1 MLEDCATFTSKD
13 FCKFYKKLTLLKV
26 TKDKLYKLVRLEYYY
41 LINL

>member
-1 MLEDCATFTSKD
+1 MLEDCTTLTSKD
-13 FCKFYKKLTLLKV
+13 FYKFYKKPTLLKV

>member
-1 MLEDCATFTSKD
+1 MLEDYTTLTPKD
-13 FCKFYKKLTLLKV
+13 FYKFYKKLTLLKV